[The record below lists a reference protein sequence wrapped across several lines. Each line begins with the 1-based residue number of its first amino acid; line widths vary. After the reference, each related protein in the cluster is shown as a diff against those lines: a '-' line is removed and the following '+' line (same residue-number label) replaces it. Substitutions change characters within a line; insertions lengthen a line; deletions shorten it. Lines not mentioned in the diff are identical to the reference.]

1 MGDTEL
7 GKIRIRPGGSV
18 LLPENGNW
26 DSFPKGLGKEGAGRG
41 GCGGQGV
48 PPVPQARLPLER
60 FVSLL
65 CQILKDRS
73 DLTWRSSSVG
83 MASKIIL
90 RVVIAWFATRC
101 PFLPLQARSNCG

>member
-48 PPVPQARLPLER
+48 PPLQR

-65 CQILKDRS
+65 FQILKDRS

-83 MASKIIL
+83 MARKIIL
-90 RVVIAWFATRC
+90 RVGIAWFATRC

>member
-18 LLPENGNW
+18 LLPKNGNW
-26 DSFPKGLGKEGAGRG
+26 DSFPKGFGKEGAGRG

-65 CQILKDRS
+65 FQIRKIRATLPGAAAVWGWLKK
-73 DLTWRSSSVG
+73 LSS
-83 MASKIIL
+83 A
-90 RVVIAWFATRC
+90 
-101 PFLPLQARSNCG
+101 